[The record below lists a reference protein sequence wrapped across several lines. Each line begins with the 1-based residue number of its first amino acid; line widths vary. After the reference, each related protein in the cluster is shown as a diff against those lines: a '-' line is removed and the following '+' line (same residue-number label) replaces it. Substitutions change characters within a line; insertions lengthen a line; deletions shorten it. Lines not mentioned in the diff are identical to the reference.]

1 MLGQYDEAS
10 YLIEAEGESEK
21 APSPARCGLPRQ
33 RWGRLAGLKVLEM
46 GQLIA
51 GPFAAKTL
59 ADFGAEVIKIEPPGA
74 GDPLRQWRLL
84 HEGTS
89 VWWQVQSRN
98 KKSVALDLKSP
109 EARDI
114 VRRLIDECDVVVENF
129 KPGVMEAWGFDH
141 ATLVAFEPR
150 PDHAAHQRLRPDRP
164 VQGPPRLRRGGRSD
178 GRAAPPHRRAGPR
191 AGARGRRA
199 SATRSRRCTA

>member
-1 MLGQYDEAS
+1 MD
-10 YLIEAEGESEK
+10 I
-21 APSPARCGLPRQ
+21 PSSSSGPSTGP
-33 RWGRLAGLKVLEM
+33 LAGLKVLEM

-59 ADFGAEVIKIEPPGA
+59 ADFGAEVIKIEPPGT

-98 KKSVALDLKSP
+98 KKSVALDLKQA

-114 VRRLIDECDVVVENF
+114 VRRLAAECDVVIEN
-129 KPGVMEAWGFDH
+129 
-141 ATLVAFEPR
+141 
-150 PDHAAHQRLRPDRP
+150 
-164 VQGPPRLRRGGRSD
+164 
-178 GRAAPPHRRAGPR
+178 
-191 AGARGRRA
+191 
-199 SATRSRRCTA
+199 